1 MIGKSKQ
8 KIIRLSKSCL
18 SIKEKKSVKKIL
30 DEEFLGMG
38 PEVQKFEKELE
49 KFFGRKVVC
58 FNSGTAALQIAL
70 QASGIKNNDEVI
82 VPSLTYVATYQA
94 ISATGAKPIIC
105 DINQHNLQISLD
117 DIKRKISKKTK
128 AIIPVHFSG
137 SVGDLNNIYS
147 FAKKNNLKI
156 IEDAAHAF
164 GTIYKNKK
172 IGSFGQIACF
182 SFDGIKNITSG
193 EGGCLVTNDNKIIKY
208 SKDARLLGVSN
219 ESSKRYLGHRS
230 WISDVTQQGW
240 RYHMSDINASIGR
253 VQLSRFKKF
262 SKIRKN
268 LCKLY
273 DDKFKN
279 HSIIKTFKRD
289 YNDEVPHIYVV
300 RIKDLKK
307 RELLRKELLKSG
319 IQTGIN

>member
-230 WISDVTQQGW
+230 WINDVKIQGW
-240 RYHMSDINASIGR
+240 RYHMSDMNAGIGR
-253 VQLSRFKKF
+253 AQLERFKF
-262 SKIRKN
+262 ISK
-268 LCKLY
+268 
-273 DDKFKN
+273 
-279 HSIIKTFKRD
+279 
-289 YNDEVPHIYVV
+289 
-300 RIKDLKK
+300 
-307 RELLRKELLKSG
+307 
-319 IQTGIN
+319 